1 MVKSLPSKAGGVGLI
16 PSWGAK
22 TPHALGPKNRNM
34 KQKQYCI
41 DTFEKT
47 LKMAPHKVLKKKRSK
62 ERERM
67 LSEHLIIFS
76 NLLFPNLLNIYRL
89 LVMQI

>member
-22 TPHALGPKNRNM
+22 TPHTWGPKNQNM

-41 DTFEKT
+41 DKSDKDFKNG
-47 LKMAPHKVLKKKRSK
+47 PHKESLKKKK
-62 ERERM
+62 KQREGKDVECVPDNIFK
-67 LSEHLIIFS
+67 SPTLI
-76 NLLFPNLLNIYRL
+76 Y
-89 LVMQI
+89 